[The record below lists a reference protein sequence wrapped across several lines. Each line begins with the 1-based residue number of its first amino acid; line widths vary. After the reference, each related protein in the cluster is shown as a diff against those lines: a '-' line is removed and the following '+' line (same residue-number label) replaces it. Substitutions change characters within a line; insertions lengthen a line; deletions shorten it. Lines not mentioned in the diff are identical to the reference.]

1 MWLIIFLFFFFFCPK
16 IYAADEFSVSQKIQY
31 QIDINGNAS
40 VIQDVELKNNFSQIY
55 PKEYQITLS
64 SGNITNI
71 TGNDNSGNIIKQ
83 ISQPNDTT
91 VINLVFNQPNL
102 GKDQITKFRLN
113 YNIPSLSEH
122 KGSTW
127 EIALPENQIPENQSQ
142 TEITINLP
150 SSFGSLSFSSVTPKN
165 LISLNNETQLFF
177 SSNQKNPKILLIF
190 GDYQLFD
197 FKFKY
202 LLENSENK
210 NQTVQIAIP
219 PETDS
224 QKITYTSIDPTPNN
238 ITVDPDG
245 NYLAEY
251 QLQPQQNFEVNISGQ
266 AKIIHSNSNHA
277 EITHNYYLKKDTYW
291 ETDNPQLIQIAQNLK
306 TPKDIYD
313 YVIKTLTYKTENIDT
328 SLRQGAALALQN
340 PTQAICTEFTDLF
353 VTLSRIKGIPA
364 REVQGFA
371 YSNNIKIKPVNTNT
385 DVLHAWPQYY
395 DTTKQAW
402 ISIDPTWGK
411 TTNGIDYFTDLDPN
425 HFAFVFHGLNSQTP
439 FPPGGYKNNQNIKT
453 VSVEFAKTEITPDN
467 LPLQIKPVSSGFFH
481 IPQLKITNP
490 NLHSIS
496 NLQISVDGLNFQ
508 KAINQLPPLSTTQIS
523 LPQPPFLKSFL
534 PQNYRLKI
542 NLNYNN
548 STTTHLTVTNS
559 SYWLNLSII
568 IAVVLTFIGFG
579 GIINNHQ
586 KNKKWKKSFV

>member
-190 GDYQLFD
+190 
-197 FKFKY
+197 
-202 LLENSENK
+202 
-210 NQTVQIAIP
+210 
-219 PETDS
+219 
-224 QKITYTSIDPTPNN
+224 
-238 ITVDPDG
+238 
-245 NYLAEY
+245 
-251 QLQPQQNFEVNISGQ
+251 
-266 AKIIHSNSNHA
+266 
-277 EITHNYYLKKDTYW
+277 
-291 ETDNPQLIQIAQNLK
+291 
-306 TPKDIYD
+306 
-313 YVIKTLTYKTENIDT
+313 
-328 SLRQGAALALQN
+328 
-340 PTQAICTEFTDLF
+340 
-353 VTLSRIKGIPA
+353 LS
-364 REVQGFA
+364 
-371 YSNNIKIKPVNTNT
+371 
-385 DVLHAWPQYY
+385 
-395 DTTKQAW
+395 
-402 ISIDPTWGK
+402 
-411 TTNGIDYFTDLDPN
+411 
-425 HFAFVFHGLNSQTP
+425 
-439 FPPGGYKNNQNIKT
+439 
-453 VSVEFAKTEITPDN
+453 
-467 LPLQIKPVSSGFFH
+467 
-481 IPQLKITNP
+481 
-490 NLHSIS
+490 
-496 NLQISVDGLNFQ
+496 
-508 KAINQLPPLSTTQIS
+508 
-523 LPQPPFLKSFL
+523 
-534 PQNYRLKI
+534 
-542 NLNYNN
+542 
-548 STTTHLTVTNS
+548 
-559 SYWLNLSII
+559 
-568 IAVVLTFIGFG
+568 
-579 GIINNHQ
+579 
-586 KNKKWKKSFV
+586 